1 MNPTSVSGL
10 FSRERMELD
19 GNETFSSLSLSL
31 LGTIPREAL
40 FISNETIMIGDFYRE
55 INPSLFPIPKRNRVK
70 FESNDR
76 LYDRRAKRAARKS
89 VDFKRPALECLYGN
103 FSGKRACRKPMN
115 EGIFSTRSCFAFFP
129 PICELHEFQGDF
141 WILDFVSSSPNDAET
156 RSSSGSDFTA
166 ESSERGIREILI
178 INVPPS

>member
-1 MNPTSVSGL
+1 
-10 FSRERMELD
+10 ME
-19 GNETFSSLSLSL
+19 TKPSPLSLFL

-40 FISNETIMIGDFYRE
+40 FISNETIMMGDFYRE
-55 INPSLFPIPKRNRVK
+55 INPSLFPILKRNRVK

-141 WILDFVSSSPNDAET
+141 WILDFASSSPNDAET